1 MIIFGS
7 DVYVLGPRNQA
18 YVSFRFFFKI
28 PVIFTKQCIFT
39 RKNGGRRE
47 RQTWGGGGGGGEMIV
62 RSNHEP

>member
-18 YVSFRFFFKI
+18 YVSFLFFFKI

-39 RKNGGRRE
+39 RKNGGRRGD
-47 RQTWGGGGGGGEMIV
+47 RRGGGGGEMIV